1 MIRDNLALL
10 MAPTPVTEQ
19 FTGLILL
26 SGVDREGITEAL
38 FSVLARAPYLDSVLY
53 LLGIPREAIE
63 ED

>member
-1 MIRDNLALL
+1 MV
-10 MAPTPVTEQ
+10 PTPVTEQ

-38 FSVLARAPYLDSVLY
+38 FSVLASAPYLDSVLY